1 MYIPNIVMFLNI
13 LDFFSSFFFCFCK
26 KKIKKENI
34 VECYG
39 QATFLQLILAFIKNY
54 SYENITMHYN
64 EFKENKFAL
73 GNILVKKRTL
83 VYIRTD

>member
-13 LDFFSSFFFCFCK
+13 LDFHRFFLFCK

-39 QATFLQLILAFIKNY
+39 QATFLQLILAFIKN
-54 SYENITMHYN
+54 
-64 EFKENKFAL
+64 
-73 GNILVKKRTL
+73 
-83 VYIRTD
+83 